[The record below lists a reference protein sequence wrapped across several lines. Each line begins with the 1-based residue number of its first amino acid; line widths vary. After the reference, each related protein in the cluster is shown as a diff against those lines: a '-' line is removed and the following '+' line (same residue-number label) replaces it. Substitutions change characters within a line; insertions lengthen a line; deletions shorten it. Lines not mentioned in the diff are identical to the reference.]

1 MTDLPLITVVFLLI
15 PSIIYYVWRREGQRK
30 KVYSVLKIHKDENS
44 SDYIITIKFEE
55 FMGEKRINWNN
66 VDYYGGETVFY
77 ECDTGNRAPTHL
89 EAHMF
94 EAVMEFKKEG
104 EDGKPNVQA

>member
-1 MTDLPLITVVFLLI
+1 MADLLLITVIFILI
-15 PSIIYYVWRREGQRK
+15 PSIIYYVWRRKGQRK
-30 KVYSVLKIHKDENS
+30 KAYSVLRIHKDENS

-55 FMGEKRINWNN
+55 FMGEERVAWND

-77 ECDTGNRAPTHL
+77 EYDTGSRAPTHL
-89 EAHMF
+89 EVHMF

-104 EDGKPNVQA
+104 ENEKPSK